1 LGLQW
6 SGSEKL
12 EEAPVKTKA
21 SIFLLLVW
29 PLACLAADPFDTRK
43 ADPNSAGMDAAR
55 LARIPAR
62 MNEFVA
68 TGKTA
73 GVVTLV
79 ARHGRLASFEAVG
92 YQDLESKTR
101 MRTDTIF
108 RLASVTKPVTCAGI
122 MVLVDEGRISLIDAA
137 DKYLPEFKG
146 LKLNPCGTRAG
157 YNCELVTPS
166 RPVNILDLM
175 THTSGL
181 PGSAPAGGAAA
192 ATLAEHVAAVSRATL
207 LFEPGAAWNYSNIGI
222 AALGRIIEVVAGQP
236 FDRFLAERIFEPLGM
251 SDTFFFV
258 PADKAGRVAS
268 VYTYEP
274 GGLKRAPMNQRRF
287 PAPEGGLLSTAA
299 DMARFHQM
307 LLDKGTLN
315 GRRIL
320 SAAAVEAM
328 TANQTG
334 SMKAGFVPGVGHGF
348 GFEVVREVLG
358 TYRYNSIGSFVK
370 GGAYRTYGWVDPAK
384 DLVGI
389 IFMQRTNGGGDVAD
403 EFNSF
408 LAMAAAAIER

>member
-1 LGLQW
+1 MKSTISLVLGF
-6 SGSEKL
+6 S
-12 EEAPVKTKA
+12 
-21 SIFLLLVW
+21 
-29 PLACLAADPFDTRK
+29 LAALAAVPFAIDKTDPE
-43 ADPNSAGMDAAR
+43 AAGMNPAR

-68 TGKTA
+68 ARKTA
-73 GVVTLV
+73 GVVTLI
-79 ARHGRLASFEAVG
+79 ARHGHVASLEAVG
-92 YQDLESKTR
+92 YQDLESQTP

-108 RLASVTKPVTCAGI
+108 RLASITKPVTCAGI
-122 MVLVDEGRISLIDAA
+122 MILVDEGRVSLIDPAE
-137 DKYLPEFKG
+137 KYLPEFKG

-157 YNCELVTPS
+157 YNCELLTPS

-181 PGSAPAGGAAA
+181 PGGVPGSGAPPN
-192 ATLAEHVAAVSRATL
+192 TLAESVAAVSRATL
-207 LFEPGAAWNYSNIGI
+207 LFEPGTAWNYSNIGI
-222 AALGRIIEVVAGQP
+222 AALGRIIEVVTGQAY
-236 FDRFLAERIFEPLGM
+236 DRFLAERIFQPLEM
-251 SDTFFFV
+251 KDTFFFV
-258 PADKAGRVAS
+258 PADKAKRVAS

-274 GGLKRAPMNQRRF
+274 DGLKRVPMPEPKF
-287 PAPEGGLLSTAA
+287 PAPAGGLFSTAG

-315 GRRIL
+315 GQRIL

-328 TANQTG
+328 TSSQTG
-334 SMKAGFVPGVGHGF
+334 SMKAGFAPGVGHGF
-348 GFEVVREVLG
+348 GFEVVRETLG

-403 EFNSF
+403 EINSF
-408 LAMAAAAIER
+408 MAMAAAAIER